1 MSDNEKKKK
10 MLDEETEKE
19 IKEKIESSINENEY
33 ENKKKELCIFIS
45 ALIITIIYVLFNY
58 YGFRTLNLYENTL
71 YSNNVSYPFID
82 LSIEIDPDY
91 NVTVYIAYERK
102 GQLKIATIT
111 NNNSIDMDCIKKE
124 LKVSELK
131 PEKEFQ
137 DSLSFYFSI
146 KNSIK
151 NTKAAIKIWNKM
163 YDFDPSIDLNNA
175 KEYRRGMFYY
185 IENELLLSIKANE
198 LKVYEYYILS
208 YSIKTLNNTYTFPVI
223 SNNEKIRY
231 LAKEL
236 KKNIGDYNFAVNLVK
251 LNYLKSIELKGNS
264 FEKIFRNSY
273 GTISSGLNLIAIILF
288 IIYFCR
294 KYGCK
299 ICPKICDKRKKNSL
313 TNNEV
318 NPNNI
323 NIRELN
329 DLNNGN
335 VTS

>member
-1 MSDNEKKKK
+1 
-10 MLDEETEKE
+10 
-19 IKEKIESSINENEY
+19 
-33 ENKKKELCIFIS
+33 
-45 ALIITIIYVLFNY
+45 
-58 YGFRTLNLYENTL
+58 
-71 YSNNVSYPFID
+71 
-82 LSIEIDPDY
+82 
-91 NVTVYIAYERK
+91 
-102 GQLKIATIT
+102 
-111 NNNSIDMDCIKKE
+111 MDCIKKE

-131 PEKEFQ
+131 PEKQFQ

-146 KNSIK
+146 KNSIN

-175 KEYRRGMFYY
+175 KEYKRGKFYY
-185 IENELLLSIKANE
+185 IENELLLSRKANE

-223 SNNEKIRY
+223 SNNEIIRY
-231 LAKEL
+231 RPKEL
-236 KKNIGDYNFAVNLVK
+236 NKKIGDYNFEVRLVK

-264 FEKIFRNSY
+264 FEKIFRNSF
-273 GTISSGLNLIAIILF
+273 GTISSGLNLFAIIVV

-294 KYGCK
+294 KYGYK
-299 ICPKICDKRKKNSL
+299 ICPEICDKRKKNSL
-313 TNNEV
+313 TNNKV

>member
-1 MSDNEKKKK
+1 
-10 MLDEETEKE
+10 
-19 IKEKIESSINENEY
+19 
-33 ENKKKELCIFIS
+33 
-45 ALIITIIYVLFNY
+45 
-58 YGFRTLNLYENTL
+58 
-71 YSNNVSYPFID
+71 
-82 LSIEIDPDY
+82 
-91 NVTVYIAYERK
+91 
-102 GQLKIATIT
+102 
-111 NNNSIDMDCIKKE
+111 
-124 LKVSELK
+124 
-131 PEKEFQ
+131 
-137 DSLSFYFSI
+137 
-146 KNSIK
+146 
-151 NTKAAIKIWNKM
+151 M

-175 KEYRRGMFYY
+175 KEYKIGNFYY
-185 IENELLLSIKANE
+185 IENELLLSRKANE
-198 LKVYEYYILS
+198 LKVYEYDILS

-223 SNNEKIRY
+223 SYNEKIRY

-236 KKNIGDYNFAVNLVK
+236 NKKIGDYNFEVKLVK

-273 GTISSGLNLIAIILF
+273 GTISSGLNLFAIILF

-294 KYGCK
+294 KYGYK

>member
-1 MSDNEKKKK
+1 
-10 MLDEETEKE
+10 
-19 IKEKIESSINENEY
+19 
-33 ENKKKELCIFIS
+33 
-45 ALIITIIYVLFNY
+45 
-58 YGFRTLNLYENTL
+58 
-71 YSNNVSYPFID
+71 
-82 LSIEIDPDY
+82 
-91 NVTVYIAYERK
+91 
-102 GQLKIATIT
+102 
-111 NNNSIDMDCIKKE
+111 MDCIKKE

-131 PEKEFQ
+131 PEKQFQ

-146 KNSIK
+146 KNSIN

-175 KEYRRGMFYY
+175 KEYKLGKFYY
-185 IENELLLSIKANE
+185 IENELLLSRKANE

-236 KKNIGDYNFAVNLVK
+236 KKKIGDYNFAVDLVK

-273 GTISSGLNLIAIILF
+273 GTISSVLNLFAIIVV

-299 ICPKICDKRKKNSL
+299 ICPKICDKKKKNSL

-323 NIRELN
+323 NIRYKYKRIE
-329 DLNNGN
+329 
-335 VTS
+335 